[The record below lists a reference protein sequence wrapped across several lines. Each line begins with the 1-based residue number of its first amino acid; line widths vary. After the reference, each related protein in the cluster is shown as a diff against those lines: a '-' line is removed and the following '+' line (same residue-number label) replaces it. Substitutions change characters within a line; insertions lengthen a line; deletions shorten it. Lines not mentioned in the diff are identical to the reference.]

1 MYAKLFDQIIE
12 FELDDIGI
20 VGMSF
25 SLEKNVEV
33 DKNSEIQKQLT
44 EYENGKRKVFELPL
58 HLIGTDFNFWVDRME
73 YASKLYD
80 IVRIDHFR
88 AFETYW
94 KIPVSC
100 ETAMEGEWIE
110 APGKLFFDFLLK
122 KHPDMQIIAE
132 DLGLPR
138 KEVYELRD
146 HFNFKG
152 MKIVQFTFD
161 PNETNNN
168 FEFIMLL

>member
-58 HLIGTDFNFWVDRME
+58 HLIGTDFQKQVWNALLEIPYGETRSYQEIAIRIGKPKALRAVGGACNRNPIGIIVPCHRVIGKNGSLTG
-73 YASKLYD
+73 YAGGLSYKEL
-80 IVRIDHFR
+80 
-88 AFETYW
+88 
-94 KIPVSC
+94 
-100 ETAMEGEWIE
+100 
-110 APGKLFFDFLLK
+110 LLK
-122 KHPDMQIIAE
+122 HEKM
-132 DLGLPR
+132 G
-138 KEVYELRD
+138 
-146 HFNFKG
+146 NFSP
-152 MKIVQFTFD
+152 IFLITH
-161 PNETNNN
+161 
-168 FEFIMLL
+168 

>member
-58 HLIGTDFNFWVDRME
+58 HLIGTDFQKQVWNALLEIPYGETRSYQEIAIRIGKPKALRAVGGACNRNPIGIIVPCHRVIGKNGSLTG
-73 YASKLYD
+73 YAGGLSYKELLLKHEKD
-80 IVRIDHFR
+80 
-88 AFETYW
+88 
-94 KIPVSC
+94 
-100 ETAMEGEWIE
+100 
-110 APGKLFFDFLLK
+110 GKL
-122 KHPDMQIIAE
+122 
-132 DLGLPR
+132 
-138 KEVYELRD
+138 
-146 HFNFKG
+146 
-152 MKIVQFTFD
+152 
-161 PNETNNN
+161 
-168 FEFIMLL
+168 

>member
-58 HLIGTDFNFWVDRME
+58 HLIGTDFQKQVWNALLEIPYGETRSYQEIAIRIGKPKALRAVGGACNRNPIGIIVPCHRVIGKNGSLTG
-73 YASKLYD
+73 YAVGLSYKELLLKHEKD
-80 IVRIDHFR
+80 
-88 AFETYW
+88 
-94 KIPVSC
+94 
-100 ETAMEGEWIE
+100 
-110 APGKLFFDFLLK
+110 GKL
-122 KHPDMQIIAE
+122 
-132 DLGLPR
+132 
-138 KEVYELRD
+138 
-146 HFNFKG
+146 
-152 MKIVQFTFD
+152 
-161 PNETNNN
+161 
-168 FEFIMLL
+168 